1 MNKYNITIQRMY
13 DESFE
18 IEAEN
23 EEEALEKANDLF
35 DDMHLCGYEMYNYNE
50 EIVGGQAWI
59 KN

>member
-35 DDMHLCGYEMYNYNE
+35 DDMHLYGYEMYNYNE
-50 EIVGGQAWI
+50 EITEGEE
-59 KN
+59 

>member
-23 EEEALEKANDLF
+23 EEEALDEANNLF
-35 DDMHLCGYEMYNYNE
+35 DDIHLRGYEMYNCNE
-50 EIVGGQAWI
+50 EIAED
-59 KN
+59 KHE